1 MRISNWSSDVCSSDL
16 HYFSY
21 FADRDTRSKLRNH
34 HKPHAFHL
42 EYRIQPR
49 GRFGGSVNRQ
59 QRDDKARVQIAEQ
72 VRLTIEHKGTATLLA
87 VHIEFRHQNWRRS
100 EEHTSELQSLMRNSY
115 AVFCLNK
122 KKIRNQY

>member
-1 MRISNWSSDVCSSDL
+1 MRISDWSSDVCSSDLVQCGTNRVRLRTERL

-72 VRLTIEHKGTATLLA
+72 VRLTIEPKGTATLLA
-87 VHIEFRHQNWRRS
+87 VHIAFRHPNWR
-100 EEHTSELQSLMRNSY
+100 
-115 AVFCLNK
+115 CLVTGK
-122 KKIRNQY
+122 PFLRPD